1 MTFSIPPRPGLS
13 RQAFLRMGA
22 CAAGLTAAGATA
34 GPAAA
39 LDAARTAP
47 GGGRT
52 VTAEIADGQDPR
64 DSVDDLLRGTSSFPG
79 NDGRRH
85 AVTWDEHSFLI
96 DDDHLLI
103 YSSEIHSWRVPAPA
117 QWRDLLQM
125 VKATGYTAVSFYF
138 FWGMHQTSPGGAF
151 EIGRASCRERV
162 DIGVADGSVE

>member
-22 CAAGLTAAGATA
+22 CAAGRTAAGAPA

-79 NDGRRH
+79 NDGRPH
-85 AVTWDEHSFLI
+85 AVTWDEHSFQ
-96 DDDHLLI
+96 
-103 YSSEIHSWRVPAPA
+103 V
-117 QWRDLLQM
+117 
-125 VKATGYTAVSFYF
+125 TA
-138 FWGMHQTSPGGAF
+138 WGRPSLAGEEAGPRND
-151 EIGRASCRERV
+151 GR
-162 DIGVADGSVE
+162 